1 MKKWI
6 AILALILCVAL
17 LAVACKTGDDGKDTD
32 ANTSEVKTEVPTS
45 EATTEVPTSEEE
57 PTDEVLPGGM
67 VVVTGD
73 DGKFGPE
80 LEPDQKN

>member
-1 MKKWI
+1 MKKWMT
-6 AILALILCVAL
+6 ILALILCVAM
-17 LAVACKTGDDGKDTD
+17 LAVACKNTGDGE
-32 ANTSEVKTEVPTS
+32 NTGTTPT
-45 EATTEVPTSEEE
+45 TTEAPTAEKTTETPTEEE

-80 LEPDQKN
+80 VTPDKKN